1 MHFSSIIASISLLA
15 IRANAAALK
24 RDDPHVVDFRSFGA
38 IGCYAENQG
47 IWTFTESQAT
57 GECISF
63 ASFGADNVQAVS
75 LVDIKSGCSCTPHI
89 P

>member
-1 MHFSSIIASISLLA
+1 MHFSSIIAPLSLLA
-15 IRANAAALK
+15 IRTNAAAFK

-38 IGCYAENQG
+38 IGCDAENQG

-57 GECISF
+57 GECITF
-63 ASFGADNVQAVS
+63 ASFGADDVQAVS
-75 LVDIKSGCSCTPHI
+75 LVDIKSGCSCTPRT